1 MPDVQLSSS
10 RRRWVIKF
18 GSALLTDGGVGL
30 DVPRINDWVAQMAA
44 LASSDLRIV
53 VVSSGSIVVGMQRLG
68 WSRRPSALNEL
79 QAAAAVG
86 QSGLVEVWERAFM
99 DHGLRAAQVL
109 LTEAD
114 LSHRVR
120 YLNARSTLRT
130 LLKFDV
136 VPVVNEN
143 DTVVMDE
150 IRFGDNDTLAAMVA
164 NLVEAERLLILTD
177 QIGLYDADPRAN
189 PEANLIQEADAGD
202 PRLEAMATGPGS
214 EIGRGGMLTKVRAAA
229 RAAVSGAD
237 TVIAGGRESEVITR
251 VAAGEAVGTRLRAAG
266 DRLAARKQ
274 WLAGRLHSEGTIVL
288 DEGAVRVLRESGRS
302 LLPVG
307 VTEVNGEFDRGAL
320 VTCVAPDG
328 AEVARGLVNYS
339 ADEARRIK
347 GCASGD
353 IAEILGYVDE
363 PELLHRDNMVLT

>member
-1 MPDVQLSSS
+1 MPDVQLSS
-10 RRRWVIKF
+10 RRPRWVIKF
-18 GSALLTDGGVGL
+18 GSALLTDGGAGL
-30 DVPRINDWVAQMAA
+30 DVDRINDWVAQMAA
-44 LASSDLRIV
+44 LASGDFRIV
-53 VVSSGSIVVGMQRLG
+53 VVSSGSIAVGMQRLG
-68 WSRRPSALNEL
+68 WTQRPSALNEL

-130 LLKFDV
+130 LLQFDV

-177 QIGLYDADPRAN
+177 QVGLFDADPRTN
-189 PEANLIQEADAGD
+189 PEATMVHEADAGD
-202 PRLEAMATGPGS
+202 PSLEAMATGAGT
-214 EIGRGGMLTKVRAAA
+214 ELGRGGMLTKVRAAA

-237 TVIAGGRESEVITR
+237 TVIASGRESAVITR
-251 VAAGEAVGTRLRAAG
+251 VAAGDVIGTRLRAAG

-274 WLAGRLHSEGTIVL
+274 WLAGRLHSEGKVVL
-288 DEGAVRVLRESGRS
+288 DAGAVRVLRESGRS

-307 VTEVNGEFDRGAL
+307 VTDITGAFDRGAL
-320 VTCVAPDG
+320 VTCVGPDG

-347 GCASGD
+347 GCASSE
-353 IAEILGYVDE
+353 IAAILGYVDE
-363 PELLHRDNMVLT
+363 PELVHRDNMVLT